1 MNIYLNARA
10 NFAPRPEQ
18 NPANTGI
25 ANVNNIATEVITFT
39 HEAGHTFGLLHTY
52 GAAEPYKYPV
62 IYDHN
67 NPTNT
72 AAMQV
77 DHPYNFG
84 PGGRPRELAIRTPNG
99 SREFQDPNCAQ
110 AGDLCCDT
118 EADCIA
124 NPKLFPAVIPNA
136 NGQVQLDCAT
146 QNCSNGCGS
155 CGNPGLY
162 KDYNLDSIAGNPSN
176 PMSNICGLIT
186 SGTSGE

>member
-1 MNIYLNARA
+1 MTI
-10 NFAPRPEQ
+10 
-18 NPANTGI
+18 
-25 ANVNNIATEVITFT
+25 ITPPIQLPCRWIILIILGR
-39 HEAGHTFGLLHTY
+39 EAGQESWLSEHLTEAGIGKSTRL
-52 GAAEPYKYPV
+52 GKECK
-62 IYDHN
+62 
-67 NPTNT
+67 
-72 AAMQV
+72 
-77 DHPYNFG
+77 
-84 PGGRPRELAIRTPNG
+84 
-99 SREFQDPNCAQ
+99 EFQDPNCAR